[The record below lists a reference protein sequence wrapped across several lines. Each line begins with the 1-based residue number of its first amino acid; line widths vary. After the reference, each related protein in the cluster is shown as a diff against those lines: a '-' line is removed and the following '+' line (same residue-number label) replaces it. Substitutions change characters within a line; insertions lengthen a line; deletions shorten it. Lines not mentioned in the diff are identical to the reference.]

1 MFQIVKIQYIIRQLP
16 FNAKVE
22 VFVGKAHFKS
32 CRAVVLANV

>member
-1 MFQIVKIQYIIRQLP
+1 MFQNVKIQYIIRQLP
-16 FNAKVE
+16 FNAE